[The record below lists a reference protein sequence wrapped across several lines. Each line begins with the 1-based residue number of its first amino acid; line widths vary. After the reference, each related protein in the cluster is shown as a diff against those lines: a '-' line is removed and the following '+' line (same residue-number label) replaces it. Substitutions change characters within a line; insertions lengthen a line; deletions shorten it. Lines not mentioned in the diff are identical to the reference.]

1 MPDVSCSNM
10 RFTSNLQPI
19 GDEEFRDSVFLTKIR
34 DPFALDYM
42 HRQKFKMLPVQEEE
56 YQKAS
61 GHCSYAFDKDFPWG
75 TVLDEEGHER
85 LVCRCQNMQC
95 AHFKSC
101 NPDFEVGD
109 LYALLE
115 NEVNAFLK
123 YSSDDRARRERQNY
137 RKTIRTQELE
147 EAYRQ
152 VLSAP
157 AEEKPEDEK
166 PEAVAVQ
173 DAEKEKRTAEQPV
186 SAEASDDFVEEIP
199 DDAAEGEMVLDD
211 STMPHIPKVEYLK
224 VAPEQKSAVQAEGFG
239 RFVHAEYED
248 VLNAGPQDRMLVNA
262 GPGTGKT
269 WTLIHKI
276 AALVQN
282 EDIEPEDVLVL
293 SFSRAAVEEIEKRL
307 KAAEVDPET
316 GLSSRWHRIDFSTL
330 DSFATRMILYAMQNE
345 PDLLPKGYSLVGQDY
360 DARIET
366 ARQIIRKSP
375 DILDSNIHVLIDEI
389 QDLVGCRA
397 KLVLDILHVLSPECG
412 FTLLGDACQ
421 SLYDYQAEIDKSIL
435 SSAQFYDILF
445 KDFPDIRYYRFD
457 VNHRQNEWLRDLIT
471 PYRDAILTGTPQ
483 DRRDMVFK
491 IRKQILDSMI
501 DLKDP
506 DPDKIS
512 YLTKA
517 GPVAILTRSNGE
529 ALKISEYLKSA
540 GISHRLERPDSEEQ
554 MNDWIAAVFTQYP
567 QEMIN
572 KEQFIACC
580 EKLKPDLKGAS
591 VESCWNALLEN
602 VPEEGPWYHVSTILE
617 TLLRRGKNRALFRN
631 SHEETSLTVSNIH
644 RAKGKEYD
652 TVLVP
657 AYSLDS
663 LITEEKDQINEHKV
677 CYVACTRP
685 KKALKTAK
693 LKKEYVSRDKSTGRC
708 FEGRLK
714 YWKKGQKYLAYVEVG
729 LPGDIDVMSLANEQ
743 TQAYIRD
750 ELNVDDRIVMIKMM
764 QEDGSARYSIRPEKE
779 PEKVIGYASA
789 AFVRELGRYECLLT
803 HRRHF
808 DPVYYPS
815 ELDNIVVT
823 KKTSCIVTGDAKREG
838 MRYYGDTG
846 IWFGFAVTGF
856 AHTIMNRY

>member
-1 MPDVSCSNM
+1 MADVNVSNM
-10 RFTSNLQPI
+10 TFRSNLQPI

-42 HRQKFKMLPVQEEE
+42 HRQRFKMLPVQEEE

-61 GHCSYAFDKDFPWG
+61 GHCSYAFDGDFPWG
-75 TVLDEEGHER
+75 TVLDENGHER

-101 NPDFEVGD
+101 NPGFKLSD
-109 LYALLE
+109 LTVLIE
-115 NEVNAFLK
+115 NEISRYLR
-123 YSSDDRARRERQNY
+123 YTDDRRSRSTGPAD
-137 RKTIRTQELE
+137 RKVIRTQELE
-147 EAYRQ
+147 EAYRK
-152 VLSAP
+152 VLVATP
-157 AEEKPEDEK
+157 AEEKTDHSTEETAIAGVEM
-166 PEAVAVQ
+166 EAAS
-173 DAEKEKRTAEQPV
+173 ATEQPESTVSV
-186 SAEASDDFVEEIP
+186 SADDMPESVPEEDMI
-199 DDAAEGEMVLDD
+199 LDD
-211 STMPHIPKVEYLK
+211 STVPRITETAVPEIP
-224 VAPEQKSAVQAEGFG
+224 AVQMPAVQPAGFG
-239 RFVHAEYED
+239 RFIHAEYETI
-248 VLNAGPQDRMLVNA
+248 LSAGPEKRMLINA

-282 EDIEPEDVLVL
+282 EEIEPEDVLVL

-307 KAAEVDPET
+307 KAAEIDPET
-316 GLSSRWHRIDFSTL
+316 ALSPRWHRIDFSTL

-345 PDLLPKGYSLVGQDY
+345 PDLLPKGYSLAGQDY

-375 DILDSNIHVLIDEI
+375 DILDSNVHVLIDEI

-421 SLYDYQAEIDKSIL
+421 SLYDYQAEMDKTIL
-435 SSAQFYDILF
+435 SSAQFYDVLF
-445 KDFPDIRYYRFD
+445 KDFPDIGYYRFD
-457 VNHRQNEWLRDLIT
+457 ENHRQNEWLRDLIT

-483 DRRDMVFK
+483 NRRDVVFK
-491 IRKQILDSMI
+491 IRKQIMDSMI

-512 YLTKA
+512 YLMKE

-554 MNDWIAAVFTQYP
+554 MNDWIAAIFTQYP

-572 KEQFIACC
+572 KEQFFACC
-580 EKLKPDLKGAS
+580 ETLKPDLKGAS
-591 VESCWNALLEN
+591 VESCWKALLEN

-631 SHEETSLTVSNIH
+631 SHEETTLTVSNIH

-652 TVLVP
+652 TVLMP
-657 AYSLDS
+657 AYSLDT
-663 LITEEKDQINEHKV
+663 LITEEKDLINEHKV

-685 KKALKTAK
+685 KKALKTARM
-693 LKKEYVSRDKSTGRC
+693 KKEYVSRDKKTGRC

-714 YWKKGQKYLAYVEVG
+714 YWKKGQKYLAYMEVG

-750 ELNVDDRIVMIKMM
+750 ELNVEDRIIMIKVM
-764 QEDGSARYSIRPEKE
+764 QENGSARYSIRPEKE
-779 PEKVIGYASA
+779 PEKVIGYASE
-789 AFVRELGRYECLLT
+789 AFVREIGRFECLLT
-803 HRRHF
+803 HRKHF